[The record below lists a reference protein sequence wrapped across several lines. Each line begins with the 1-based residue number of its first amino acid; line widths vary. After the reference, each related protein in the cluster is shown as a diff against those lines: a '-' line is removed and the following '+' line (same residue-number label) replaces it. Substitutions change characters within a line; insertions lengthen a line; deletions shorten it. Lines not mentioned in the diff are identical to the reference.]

1 MKKIQQIAVAT
12 ALVVSLAGFA
22 TAGTITGSKTGTITG
37 SKTGT
42 ITGSKTGTIT
52 GSKTGTITGSRAGT
66 ITGSRATGD
75 TDLLTSA
82 VRLLLSLY
90 W

>member
-12 ALVVSLAGFA
+12 ALVVSLSGFA
-22 TAGTITGSKTGTITG
+22 TA
-37 SKTGT
+37 GT